1 MSHEAP
7 ENPVLKFLAAP
18 FLLVLGILFLVL
30 ALMPEAREWLNL
42 CIEDVNFIYLSLG
55 FLFFYMAVLVSEK
68 NLMRRKFLGLLDEIQ
83 QLFLGRDHRQI
94 SQAVEILI
102 GAIRNGDEKARAAAS
117 SELKRMTGKDFGNDP
132 NRWSEWWAKHRV
144 HFLTARQRA
153 QETEGSDSHDESK

>member
-7 ENPVLKFLAAP
+7 ENPILKLLAVP
-18 FLLVLGILFLVL
+18 FLIVLGLFCL
-30 ALMPEAREWLNL
+30 AGAFIPGARQWLDAW
-42 CIEDVNFIYLSLG
+42 IGDVNFIYLGLG

-83 QLFLGRDHRQI
+83 QLFLGQDYREI

-102 GAIRNGDEKARAAAS
+102 GAIRNGDEKAQAAAS
-117 SELKRMTGKDFGNDP
+117 NQLKRMTGKDFGNDP

-153 QETEGSDSHDESK
+153 HETEGSDSS